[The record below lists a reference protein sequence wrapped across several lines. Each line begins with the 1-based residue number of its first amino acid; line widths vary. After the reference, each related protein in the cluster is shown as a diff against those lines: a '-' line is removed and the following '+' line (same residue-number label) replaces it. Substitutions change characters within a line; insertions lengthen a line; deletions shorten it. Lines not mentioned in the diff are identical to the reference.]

1 MFQINRV
8 MTLETANRIKN
19 EGYVQGKDVRTYE
32 QFMVLK
38 KEAEAILRGGMN
50 ICETKEDGSRK
61 YVWIKVKPTQ
71 TDNESS
77 IDVAMKKYRR
87 RKQSGSKMRIEQA
100 EKRLQNSA
108 VTVPSYTVPSIQHE
122 EPIQDE
128 VSPLSQ
134 LITYMKREFAKFV
147 KTIDGLV
154 EE

>member
-1 MFQINRV
+1 
-8 MTLETANRIKN
+8 MTLETAKRIKN
-19 EGYVQGKDVRTYE
+19 EVYVQGLDVRTYE
-32 QFMVLK
+32 QFMLLK

-50 ICETKEDGSRK
+50 ICETKEDGSRS

-87 RKQSGSKMRIEQA
+87 GKHSCSEMRIEQSEIRFQGSA
-100 EKRLQNSA
+100 ATTTSNSA
-108 VTVPSYTVPSIQHE
+108 PIPQHE
-122 EPIQDE
+122 ESIQDD

-134 LITYMKREFAKFV
+134 LISILKRKFANFV
-147 KTIDGLV
+147 KTMDGLV

>member
-1 MFQINRV
+1 
-8 MTLETANRIKN
+8 MTLETANRIKS

-32 QFMVLK
+32 QFMVLN

-87 RKQSGSKMRIEQA
+87 RKQSCSKMRIEQT
-100 EKRLQNSA
+100 EIRFHDSA
-108 VTVPSYTVPSIQHE
+108 VVTPSYSAPSPQHE
-122 EPIQDE
+122 ESIQDE

-134 LITYMKREFAKFV
+134 LISNLKRKFADFV
-147 KTIDGLV
+147 KTMDELV
-154 EE
+154 VE